1 MIEVRNIM
9 GLMFVLQTDFAPQIS
24 VSL

>member
-1 MIEVRNIM
+1 
-9 GLMFVLQTDFAPQIS
+9 MFVLQTDFAPQIS